1 MSDNQPKLFF
11 LHIPKAGGTTFY
23 DIIYRNFAYRE
34 VAKID
39 GTQIARSIAKL
50 SAQPMAVKNK
60 FACVAGHFLYGF
72 HKEFSSDHTYITFLR
87 NPVDRVVSL
96 FYQIKNVPQHP
107 LHDVAVQNGMDIHSF
122 AVSDLTRE
130 IDNDQVRRISG
141 SENKIITN
149 ADLARA
155 IENLEH
161 NFSFV
166 GICEEYDRSLVLLNR
181 RFPGWDI
188 RYLAK
193 NISSKEPVSSQQA
206 YDKTLDQIRGRNSL
220 DSELYSYA
228 RSRFTAG
235 VRREGTS
242 VDAEV
247 AVLRA
252 QNLKLRRREQ
262 RFALPLDIG
271 RRLRDKLRSTGWSPF

>member
-1 MSDNQPKLFF
+1 MSDNKPKLFF

-39 GTQIARSIAKL
+39 GTQIGKSIAEL
-50 SAQPMAVKNK
+50 SAQPVAVKNR
-60 FACVAGHFLYGF
+60 FACVAGHFLYGY
-72 HKEFSSDHTYITFLR
+72 HKQFSCEHTYITFVR

-107 LHDVAVQNGMDIHSF
+107 LHDIAVQNGMDIHSF
-122 AVSDLTRE
+122 AVSDLTSE

-166 GICEEYDRSLVLLNR
+166 GICEEYDRSLVLLSR

-193 NISSKEPVSSQQA
+193 NVSSKEPVSLQRA
-206 YDKTLDQIRGRNSL
+206 YDETLDQIRGRNIL

-228 RSRFTAG
+228 RSRFMAEVQRDG
-235 VRREGTS
+235 RR

-247 AVLRA
+247 AVLRE
-252 QNLKLRRREQ
+252 QNLKLFRREQ
-262 RFALPLDIG
+262 RFALPLGIG
-271 RRLRDKLRSTGWSPF
+271 RRLRNKLRSIGRPPF